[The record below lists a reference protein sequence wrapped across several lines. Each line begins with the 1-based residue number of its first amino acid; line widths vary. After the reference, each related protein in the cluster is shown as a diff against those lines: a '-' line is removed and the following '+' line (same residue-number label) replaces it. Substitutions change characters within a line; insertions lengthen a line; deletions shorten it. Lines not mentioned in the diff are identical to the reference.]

1 VLSSLALG
9 LASCGDAPDAA
20 NPPATVPTTRAETL
34 TRETLL
40 VDTHIDAP
48 YRIVEDGDQDL
59 SVRTASGHFDHPRA
73 RQGGLDAPFMA
84 IYVPSSYQEKG
95 GAKAFADGLID
106 MVEGFAERWPEHF
119 AMAYSADDVE
129 RNFAAGLVSLPMG
142 LENGAPIET
151 LDDLRHFHAR
161 GIRYVTLVHAE
172 NNQICDSSYAD
183 DRRWNGL
190 SPYGE
195 EVVRE
200 MNQLG
205 IMVDV
210 SHVSDAAF
218 RQVLDVTRVPVIASH
233 SSCRHFTPEWER
245 NMSDEMIVALARN
258 GGVIQI
264 NFGSSFLDARA
275 NEAST
280 AWWDEYDAFLEEH
293 ELPPDSEEAKAR
305 EEELRAAHPVPPV
318 PLTRVAD
325 HIDHVVGLVGIDHVG
340 IGSDYDGVRALPD
353 GLEDVSRY
361 PALVE
366 ELLRRGYSEGDVR
379 KVLSGNF
386 MRVWRRVES
395 YASTRTGPR
404 DAAGAMR

>member
-1 VLSSLALG
+1 
-9 LASCGDAPDAA
+9 
-20 NPPATVPTTRAETL
+20 
-34 TRETLL
+34 
-40 VDTHIDAP
+40 
-48 YRIVEDGDQDL
+48 
-59 SVRTASGHFDHPRA
+59 
-73 RQGGLDAPFMA
+73 
-84 IYVPSSYQEKG
+84 
-95 GAKAFADGLID
+95 LID
-106 MVEGFAERWPEHF
+106 MVKGFAERWPEHF
-119 AMAYSADDVE
+119 AMAYSAEDVE

-183 DRRWNGL
+183 DRKWNGL

-200 MNQLG
+200 MNRLG

-218 RQVLDVTRVPVIASH
+218 RQVLEVTEVPVIASH
-233 SSCRHFTPEWER
+233 SSCRHFTPGFER

-264 NFGSSFLDARA
+264 NFGSGFLDARA

-280 AWWDEYDAFLEEH
+280 AWWDEHDAFLAKH
-293 ELPPDSEEAKAR
+293 DLSPDSEEAKAK
-305 EEELRAAHPVPPV
+305 EEELREAHPVPPV
-318 PLTRVAD
+318 PLARVAD

-340 IGSDYDGVRALPD
+340 IGSDYDGVRTLPE
-353 GLEDVSRY
+353 GLGDVSRY

-366 ELLRRGYSEGDVR
+366 ELLRRDYSEGDIR
-379 KVLSGNF
+379 KISSGNII
-386 MRVWRRVES
+386 RVWRSVQAH
-395 YASTRTGPR
+395 ASSQP
-404 DAAGAMR
+404 